1 MFEAVDP
8 AVNRVKRMG
17 LAKMRRH
24 RDALVDILEER
35 NRISR
40 SFPSTTDAFTTSPFK
55 KVCRFLLSG

>member
-8 AVNRVKRMG
+8 AMNRVKRMG
-17 LAKMRRH
+17 IAKMRRH

-40 SFPSTTDAFTTSPFK
+40 SFPSALMNSRRPF
-55 KVCRFLLSG
+55 RESLSILLNG